1 VALLINKAIFQCVN
15 FGVQG
20 RNCVNNLTDDGLR
33 KIYMMI
39 FWRYIVF
46 VLLTLPMVLNTAY
59 AERIKDITSIAG
71 VRSNQLIGYGLV
83 VGLDGSGDKA
93 PFTTQTFKNMMA
105 EFGITIPNGV
115 DPKLKNV
122 AAVSITAEMPAFIK
136 PGQRIDITVSSIGN
150 AKSLRGGS
158 LLFAPLKGADG
169 QVYALAQGNLVV
181 GGFGAEGKDGSKIT
195 VNVPSVGRIPNGAT
209 VERAIPNAFGHGDSL
224 VLNLDQANFTTAR
237 HIIDTLNDLLGPGT
251 AEALDGTSI
260 RVSAPRDL
268 SQRVSFLSVIE
279 NMEVKMGDARAKV
292 IINSRTGTIVM
303 GQHVKIDPVAVTHGS
318 LTVTVQENLEVVQP
332 NALADGETAVV
343 PKTNI
348 TAEQENNR
356 MFKFGAGVT
365 LDQIVQAVN
374 EVGAAPGDLMAIL
387 EALKQAGALK
397 AELVV
402 I

>member
-1 VALLINKAIFQCVN
+1 MTKKWQVEEDLM
-15 FGVQG
+15 
-20 RNCVNNLTDDGLR
+20 

-39 FWRYIVF
+39 IWRFAAFII
-46 VLLTLPMVLNTAY
+46 LTLPMIFNNAY

-93 PFTTQTFKNMMA
+93 PFTTQTFRNMMA
-105 EFGITIPNGV
+105 EFGITIPEGT

-122 AAVSITAEMPAFIK
+122 AAVSITAEMPAFSK
-136 PGQRIDITVSSIGN
+136 PGQRLDITVSSLGN

-169 QVYALAQGNLVV
+169 QVYAIAQGNLVV
-181 GGFGAEGKDGSKIT
+181 GGFGIEGNDGSKLT

-209 VERAIPNAFGHGDSL
+209 IERSIPNAFGHGDSL
-224 VLNLDQANFTTAR
+224 ILNLDEPNFTTAR
-237 HIIDTLNDLLGPGT
+237 HIIDHLNDLLGPGT
-251 AEALDGTSI
+251 AEALDATSI
-260 RVSAPRDL
+260 RLSAPRDL

-279 NMEVKMGDARAKV
+279 NMEVEMGQARAKV

-303 GQHVKIDPVAVTHGS
+303 GQNVRIDAVAVTHGS
-318 LTVTVQENLEVVQP
+318 LTVTVQENLDVVQP
-332 NALADGETAVV
+332 GALAGGETAVV
-343 PKTNI
+343 PRTEIN
-348 TAEQENNR
+348 AEQENNR
-356 MFKFGAGVT
+356 MFKFGAGIS
-365 LDQIVQAVN
+365 LDQIVDAVN

>member
-1 VALLINKAIFQCVN
+1 M
-15 FGVQG
+15 
-20 RNCVNNLTDDGLR
+20 NNLTDQGLK

-39 FWRYIVF
+39 IWRFIAF
-46 VLLTLPMVLNTAY
+46 MLLTLPMVFNTAN

-105 EFGITIPNGV
+105 EFGITIPNGS

-122 AAVSITAEMPAFIK
+122 AAVSITAEMPAFAK
-136 PGQRIDITVSSIGN
+136 PGQRLDITVSSLGN

-181 GGFGAEGKDGSKIT
+181 GGFGIQGGDGSKIT
-195 VNVPSVGRIPNGAT
+195 VNVPSVGRIPNGAII
-209 VERAIPNAFGHGDSL
+209 ERSIPNSFGHGDSL
-224 VLNLDQANFTTAR
+224 VLNLDQASFTTAR
-237 HIIDTLNDLLGPGT
+237 HIIETLNDLLGPGT
-251 AEALDGTSI
+251 AQALDATSI
-260 RVSAPRDL
+260 RISAPRDL
-268 SQRVSFLSVIE
+268 SQRVSFLSVVE
-279 NMEVKMGDARAKV
+279 NMEVEMGKARAKV

-303 GQHVKIDPVAVTHGS
+303 GQHVTIEPVAVTHGS
-318 LTVTVQENLEVVQP
+318 LTVVVQENLDVVQP
-332 NALADGETAVV
+332 NALGAGETVVV
-343 PKTNI
+343 PRTNI
-348 TAEQENNR
+348 IAQEANNK
-356 MFKFGAGVT
+356 MFKFGPGVS

-374 EVGAAPGDLMAIL
+374 EVGASPGDLMAIL

>member
-1 VALLINKAIFQCVN
+1 MNT
-15 FGVQG
+15 
-20 RNCVNNLTDDGLR
+20 LTDEGLR

-39 FWRYIVF
+39 IWRFIAF

-105 EFGITIPNGV
+105 EFGITIPNGA

-122 AAVSITAEMPAFIK
+122 AAVSITAEMPAFAK
-136 PGQRIDITVSSIGN
+136 PGQRLDITVSSLGN

-169 QVYALAQGNLVV
+169 QVYAIAQGNLVV
-181 GGFGAEGKDGSKIT
+181 GGFGIEGRDGSKIT
-195 VNVPSVGRIPNGAT
+195 VNVPSVGRIPNGAII
-209 VERAIPNAFGHGDSL
+209 ERAIPNAFGHGDSL
-224 VLNLDQANFTTAR
+224 VLNLDQASFTTAR

-251 AEALDGTSI
+251 AAALDATSI

-279 NMEVKMGDARAKV
+279 NMEVEMGEARAKV

-303 GQHVKIDPVAVTHGS
+303 GQHVKIEPVAVTHGS
-318 LTVTVQENLEVVQP
+318 LTVVVQENLEVVQP
-332 NALADGETAVV
+332 NALAGGETAVV

-348 TAEQENNR
+348 DVEEANNR
-356 MFKFGAGVT
+356 MFKFGPGVS
-365 LDQIVQAVN
+365 LDQIIKAVN

>member
-1 VALLINKAIFQCVN
+1 MNT
-15 FGVQG
+15 
-20 RNCVNNLTDDGLR
+20 LTDEGLR

-39 FWRYIVF
+39 IWRFMAF

-105 EFGITIPNGV
+105 EFGITIPNGT

-122 AAVSITAEMPAFIK
+122 AAVSITAEMPAFAK
-136 PGQRIDITVSSIGN
+136 PGQRLDITVSSLGN
-150 AKSLRGGS
+150 SKSLRGGS

-169 QVYALAQGNLVV
+169 QVYAIAQGNLVV
-181 GGFGAEGKDGSKIT
+181 GGFGIQGNDGSKIT

-209 VERAIPNAFGHGDSL
+209 IERAIPNAFGHGDSL

-251 AEALDGTSI
+251 AEALDATSI

-279 NMEVKMGDARAKV
+279 NMEVEMGEARARV

-303 GQHVKIDPVAVTHGS
+303 GKHVRIEPVAVTHGS
-318 LTVTVQENLEVVQP
+318 LMVTVQENLEVVQP
-332 NALADGETAVV
+332 NALGDGETAVV
-343 PKTNI
+343 PKTDI
-348 TAEQENNR
+348 TAVQENNR
-356 MFKFGAGVT
+356 MFKFGPGVS
-365 LDQIVQAVN
+365 LDEIVKAVN

-387 EALKQAGALK
+387 EALKQAGALN
-397 AELVV
+397 AELIV

>member
-1 VALLINKAIFQCVN
+1 M
-15 FGVQG
+15 
-20 RNCVNNLTDDGLR
+20 NNLTDEGLR

-39 FWRYIVF
+39 IWRFIVF

-83 VGLDGSGDKA
+83 VGLDGTGDKA

-105 EFGITIPNGV
+105 EFGITIPNGT

-122 AAVSITAEMPAFIK
+122 AAVTITAEMPPFTK

-181 GGFGAEGKDGSKIT
+181 GGFGVEGRDGSKIT
-195 VNVPSVGRIPNGAT
+195 VNIPSVGRIPNGAT

-251 AEALDGTSI
+251 AEALDATSI

-279 NMEVKMGDARAKV
+279 NMEVKMGTARARV

-303 GQHVKIDPVAVTHGS
+303 GQHVKIEPVAVTHGS
-318 LTVTVQENLEVVQP
+318 LTVTVQENLDVVQP
-332 NALADGETAVV
+332 NALGDGETAVV

-356 MFKFGAGVT
+356 MFKFGPGVS
-365 LDQIVQAVN
+365 LDQIVKAVN

-397 AELVV
+397 AELIV

>member
-1 VALLINKAIFQCVN
+1 LVAFLEEMN
-15 FGVQG
+15 
-20 RNCVNNLTDDGLR
+20 VNNLTESGLK

-39 FWRYIVF
+39 IWRFTAF
-46 VLLTLPMVLNTAY
+46 VMLTLPVVMSTAH

-83 VGLDGSGDKA
+83 VGLDGTGDKA
-93 PFTTQTFKNMMA
+93 PFTTQTFRNMMA

-122 AAVSITAEMPAFIK
+122 AAVSITAEMPAFSK
-136 PGQRIDITVSSIGN
+136 PGQRLDITVSSLGN

-181 GGFGAEGKDGSKIT
+181 GGFGVQGNDGSKIT

-237 HIIDTLNDLLGPGT
+237 HIIDKLNDLLGPGT
-251 AEALDGTSI
+251 AEALDATSI

-268 SQRVSFLSVIE
+268 SQRVSFLSIIE
-279 NMEVKMGDARAKV
+279 NMDVDMGDARAKV

-303 GQHVKIDPVAVTHGS
+303 GQHVTIEPVAVTHGS
-318 LTVTVQENLEVVQP
+318 LTVTVQENIEVVQP
-332 NALADGETAVV
+332 NALGDGETAVV

-348 TAEQENNR
+348 TANQENNR
-356 MFKFGAGVT
+356 MFKFGPGVS
-365 LDQIVQAVN
+365 LDEIVKAVN

>member
-1 VALLINKAIFQCVN
+1 MNS
-15 FGVQG
+15 
-20 RNCVNNLTDDGLR
+20 LTDEGLR

-39 FWRYIVF
+39 IWRFIAF
-46 VLLTLPMVLNTAY
+46 VVLTLPLVLNTAY

-83 VGLDGSGDKA
+83 VGLDGTGDKA

-105 EFGITIPNGV
+105 EFGITIPNGT

-122 AAVSITAEMPAFIK
+122 AAVSITAEMQAFAK
-136 PGQRIDITVSSIGN
+136 PGQRLDITVSSLGN

-181 GGFGAEGKDGSKIT
+181 GGFGIQGNDGSKLT

-303 GQHVKIDPVAVTHGS
+303 GQHVRIEPVAVTHGS
-318 LTVTVQENLEVVQP
+318 LTVMVQENLDVVQP
-332 NALADGETAVV
+332 NALSDGETAVV
-343 PKTNI
+343 PRTNI
-348 TAEQENNR
+348 TATQESSR
-356 MFKFGAGVT
+356 MFKFGPGVS

>member
-1 VALLINKAIFQCVN
+1 MNI
-15 FGVQG
+15 
-20 RNCVNNLTDDGLR
+20 LTENTTEMNEREL
-33 KIYMMI
+33 KKVTMMI
-39 FWRYIVF
+39 IWRFAAF
-46 VLLTLPMVLNTAY
+46 VILTISIMMPTAQ

-83 VGLDGSGDKA
+83 VGLDGTGDKA
-93 PFTTQTFKNMMA
+93 PFTTQTFRNMMA
-105 EFGITIPNGV
+105 EFGITIPSGV

-122 AAVSITAEMPAFIK
+122 AAVSITAEMPAFAK
-136 PGQRIDITVSSIGN
+136 PGQRIDITVSSLGN

-181 GGFGAEGKDGSKIT
+181 GGFGIQGNDGSKLT

-237 HIIDTLNDLLGPGT
+237 AIIDKLNGFLGPGT
-251 AEALDGTSI
+251 AEALDATSI

-279 NMEVKMGDARAKV
+279 NLEVKMGDARAKV

-303 GQHVKIDPVAVTHGS
+303 GQHVRIEPVAVTHGS
-318 LTVTVQENLEVVQP
+318 LTVTIDENFDVEQP
-332 NALADGETAVV
+332 NPLAGGETVVV
-343 PKTNI
+343 PRTNI
-348 TAEQENNR
+348 NAEQENNR
-356 MFKFGAGVT
+356 MFKFGPGVS
-365 LDQIVQAVN
+365 LDQIVNAVN

>member
-1 VALLINKAIFQCVN
+1 MD
-15 FGVQG
+15 
-20 RNCVNNLTDDGLR
+20 NLTEDGFK

-39 FWRYIVF
+39 IWRFIAF

-83 VGLDGSGDKA
+83 VGLDGTGDKA
-93 PFTTQTFKNMMA
+93 PFTTQTFRNMMA

-122 AAVSITAEMPAFIK
+122 AAVSITAEMPAFSK
-136 PGQRIDITVSSIGN
+136 PGQRLDITVSSLGN

-181 GGFGAEGKDGSKIT
+181 GGFGVQGNDGSKIT

-237 HIIDTLNDLLGPGT
+237 HIIDTLNELLGPGT
-251 AEALDGTSI
+251 AEALDATSI

-279 NMEVKMGDARAKV
+279 NMEVKMGEARAKV

-303 GQHVKIDPVAVTHGS
+303 GQHVKIEPVAVTHGS
-318 LTVTVQENLEVVQP
+318 LTVTVQENIEVVQP
-332 NALADGETAVV
+332 NALGDGETAVV
-343 PKTNI
+343 PKTDI
-348 TAEQENNR
+348 TATQENNR
-356 MFKFGAGVT
+356 MFKFGPGVS
-365 LDQIVQAVN
+365 LDQIIKAVN

>member
-1 VALLINKAIFQCVN
+1 M
-15 FGVQG
+15 
-20 RNCVNNLTDDGLR
+20 NNLTDQGLK

-39 FWRYIVF
+39 IWRFIAF
-46 VLLTLPMVLNTAY
+46 MSLTLPMVFNTAN

-105 EFGITIPNGV
+105 EFGITIPNGS

-122 AAVSITAEMPAFIK
+122 AAVSITAEMPAFAK
-136 PGQRIDITVSSIGN
+136 PGQRLDITVSSLGN

-181 GGFGAEGKDGSKIT
+181 GGFGIQGGDGSKIT
-195 VNVPSVGRIPNGAT
+195 VNVPSVGRIPNGAII
-209 VERAIPNAFGHGDSL
+209 ERSIPNAFGHGDSL
-224 VLNLDQANFTTAR
+224 VLNLDQASFTTAR
-237 HIIDTLNDLLGPGT
+237 HIIETLNDLLGPGT
-251 AEALDGTSI
+251 AQALDATSI

-268 SQRVSFLSVIE
+268 SQRVSFLSIIE
-279 NMEVKMGDARAKV
+279 NMEVEMGEARAKV
-292 IINSRTGTIVM
+292 IINSRTGTIVI
-303 GQHVKIDPVAVTHGS
+303 GQNVTIEPVAVTHGS
-318 LTVTVQENLEVVQP
+318 LTVVVQESLQVVQP
-332 NALADGETAVV
+332 NALGDGETVVV
-343 PKTNI
+343 PRTNI
-348 TAEQENNR
+348 IAEEANNK
-356 MFKFGAGVT
+356 MFKFGPGVS

-374 EVGAAPGDLMAIL
+374 EVGASPGDLMAIL

>member
-1 VALLINKAIFQCVN
+1 MTENWQEEA
-15 FGVQG
+15 
-20 RNCVNNLTDDGLR
+20 GLS
-33 KIYMMI
+33 KIYMMLI
-39 FWRYIVF
+39 WRFAAFMILILPFVF
-46 VLLTLPMVLNTAY
+46 NNAY

-105 EFGITIPNGV
+105 EFGITIPEGT

-122 AAVSITAEMPAFIK
+122 AAVSITAEMPAFAK
-136 PGQRIDITVSSIGN
+136 PGQRLDITVSSLGN

-169 QVYALAQGNLVV
+169 QVYAIAQGNLVV
-181 GGFGAEGKDGSKIT
+181 GGFGIQGNDGSKLT
-195 VNVPSVGRIPNGAT
+195 VNVPSVGRIPNGASI
-209 VERAIPNAFGHGDSL
+209 ERSIPNAFGHGDSL
-224 VLNLDQANFTTAR
+224 ILNLDEANFTTAR
-237 HIIDTLNDLLGPGT
+237 HIVDHLNDLLGPGT
-251 AEALDGTSI
+251 AEALDATSI
-260 RVSAPRDL
+260 RLSAPRDL
-268 SQRVSFLSVIE
+268 SQRVSFLSVVE
-279 NMEVKMGDARAKV
+279 NMEVEMGQARAKV

-303 GQHVKIDPVAVTHGS
+303 GQNVRIDAVAVTHGS
-318 LTVTVQENLEVVQP
+318 LTVTVQENLNVVQP
-332 NALADGETAVV
+332 GALAGGETAIV
-343 PKTNI
+343 PQTEIN
-348 TAEQENNR
+348 AEQENNR
-356 MFKFGAGVT
+356 MFKFGAGIT
-365 LDQIVQAVN
+365 LDQIVNAVN

>member
-1 VALLINKAIFQCVN
+1 MD
-15 FGVQG
+15 
-20 RNCVNNLTDDGLR
+20 NLTEDGLK

-39 FWRYIVF
+39 IWRF
-46 VLLTLPMVLNTAY
+46 LAFALLTLPMVLNTAY

-83 VGLDGSGDKA
+83 VGLDGTGDKA
-93 PFTTQTFKNMMA
+93 PFTTQTFRNMMA

-122 AAVSITAEMPAFIK
+122 AAVSITAEMPAFAK
-136 PGQRIDITVSSIGN
+136 PGQRLDITVSSIGN

-169 QVYALAQGNLVV
+169 QVYGIAQGNLVV
-181 GGFGAEGKDGSKIT
+181 GGFGIQGTDGSKIT

-237 HIIDTLNDLLGPGT
+237 NIIDTLNDLLGPGT
-251 AEALDGTSI
+251 AEALDATSI
-260 RVSAPRDL
+260 RISAPRDL

-279 NMEVKMGDARAKV
+279 NMEVRMGDARAKV

-303 GQHVKIDPVAVTHGS
+303 GQHVRIEPVAVTHGS

-332 NALADGETAVV
+332 NALGDGETAVV
-343 PKTNI
+343 PKTDI
-348 TAEQENNR
+348 TATQENNR
-356 MFKFGAGVT
+356 MFKFGPGVT
-365 LDQIVQAVN
+365 LDQIVKAVN

>member
-1 VALLINKAIFQCVN
+1 MTENWQEEA
-15 FGVQG
+15 
-20 RNCVNNLTDDGLR
+20 GLA
-33 KIYMMI
+33 KIYMMLI
-39 FWRYIVF
+39 WRFAAFIILVLSFVF
-46 VLLTLPMVLNTAY
+46 NNAY

-105 EFGITIPNGV
+105 EFGITIPEGT

-122 AAVSITAEMPAFIK
+122 AAVSITAEMPAFAK
-136 PGQRIDITVSSIGN
+136 PGQRLDITVSSLGN

-169 QVYALAQGNLVV
+169 QIYAISQGNLVV
-181 GGFGAEGKDGSKIT
+181 GGFGIEGNDGSKLT
-195 VNVPSVGRIPNGAT
+195 VNVPSVGRIPNGAII
-209 VERAIPNAFGHGDSL
+209 ERSIPNAFGHGDSL
-224 VLNLDQANFTTAR
+224 ILNLDEANFTTAR
-237 HIIDTLNDLLGPGT
+237 HIIDHLNDLLGPGT
-251 AEALDGTSI
+251 AEALDAPSI
-260 RVSAPRDL
+260 RLSAPRDL
-268 SQRVSFLSVIE
+268 SQRVSFLSVVE
-279 NMEVKMGDARAKV
+279 NMEVEMGQARAKV

-303 GQHVKIDPVAVTHGS
+303 GQNVRIDAVAVTHGS
-318 LTVTVQENLEVVQP
+318 LTVTVQENLNVVQP
-332 NALADGETAVV
+332 GALAGGETAVV
-343 PKTNI
+343 PQTQIN
-348 TAEQENNR
+348 AEQENNR
-356 MFKFGAGVT
+356 MFKFGAGIT
-365 LDQIVQAVN
+365 LDQIVNAVN

>member
-1 VALLINKAIFQCVN
+1 MNSF
-15 FGVQG
+15 
-20 RNCVNNLTDDGLR
+20 TDEGLR

-39 FWRYIVF
+39 IWRFIAF
-46 VLLTLPMVLNTAY
+46 VLLTLPLVLNTAY

-83 VGLDGSGDKA
+83 VGLDGTGDKA

-105 EFGITIPNGV
+105 EFGITIPNGT

-122 AAVSITAEMPAFIK
+122 AAVSITAEMPAFAK
-136 PGQRIDITVSSIGN
+136 PGQRLDITVSSLGN

-181 GGFGAEGKDGSKIT
+181 GGFGIQGNDGSKLT

-209 VERAIPNAFGHGDSL
+209 VERAIPNGFGHGDSL

-268 SQRVSFLSVIE
+268 SQRVSFLSIIE
-279 NMEVKMGDARAKV
+279 NMEVKTGDARAKV

-303 GQHVKIDPVAVTHGS
+303 GQHVRIEPVAVTHGS
-318 LTVTVQENLEVVQP
+318 LTVMVQENLDVVQP
-332 NALADGETAVV
+332 NALGDGETAVV
-343 PKTNI
+343 PRTNI
-348 TAEQENNR
+348 TATQENSR
-356 MFKFGAGVT
+356 MFKFGPGVS

>member
-1 VALLINKAIFQCVN
+1 MNILTSTTKNSDNNRLKKVTMMIIWRFAALLI
-15 FGVQG
+15 
-20 RNCVNNLTDDGLR
+20 LTAS
-33 KIYMMI
+33 
-39 FWRYIVF
+39 
-46 VLLTLPMVLNTAY
+46 TLMPTAQ

-93 PFTTQTFKNMMA
+93 PFTTQTFRNMMA

-122 AAVSITAEMPAFIK
+122 AAVSITAEMPAFAK
-136 PGQRIDITVSSIGN
+136 PGQRLDITVSSLGN

-181 GGFGAEGKDGSKIT
+181 GGFGIQGNDGSKLT
-195 VNVPSVGRIPNGAT
+195 VNIPSVGRIPNGAT
-209 VERAIPNAFGHGDSL
+209 VERAIPNSFGHGDSL

-237 HIIDTLNDLLGPGT
+237 HIIDKLNGFLGPGT
-251 AEALDGTSI
+251 AEALDATSI

-279 NMEVKMGDARAKV
+279 NLEVEMGDARAKV

-303 GQHVKIDPVAVTHGS
+303 GQHVRIEPVAVTHGS
-318 LTVTVQENLEVVQP
+318 LTVTVQENFDVVQP
-332 NALADGETAVV
+332 NALAGGETAVV
-343 PKTNI
+343 PRTEIN
-348 TAEQENNR
+348 AEQENNR
-356 MFKFGAGVT
+356 MFKFAPGVS
-365 LDQIVQAVN
+365 LDQIVKAVN
-374 EVGAAPGDLMAIL
+374 DVGAAPGDLMAIL

>member
-1 VALLINKAIFQCVN
+1 MNIMTKKWQVEEDLM
-15 FGVQG
+15 
-20 RNCVNNLTDDGLR
+20 

-39 FWRYIVF
+39 IWRFAAFII
-46 VLLTLPMVLNTAY
+46 LILPMVFNNAY

-93 PFTTQTFKNMMA
+93 PFTTQTFRNMMA
-105 EFGITIPNGV
+105 EFGITIPEGT

-122 AAVSITAEMPAFIK
+122 AAVSITAEMPAFSK
-136 PGQRIDITVSSIGN
+136 PGQRLDITVSSLGN

-169 QVYALAQGNLVV
+169 QVYAIAQGNLVV
-181 GGFGAEGKDGSKIT
+181 GGFGVEGNDGSKLT

-209 VERAIPNAFGHGDSL
+209 VERSIPNAFGHGDSL
-224 VLNLDQANFTTAR
+224 ILNLDEPNFTTAR
-237 HIIDTLNDLLGPGT
+237 HIIDHLNDLLGPGT
-251 AEALDGTSI
+251 AEALDATSI
-260 RVSAPRDL
+260 RLSAPRDL

-279 NMEVKMGDARAKV
+279 NMEVEMGQARAKV

-303 GQHVKIDPVAVTHGS
+303 GQNVRIDAVAVTHGS
-318 LTVTVQENLEVVQP
+318 LTVTVQENLDVVQP
-332 NALADGETAVV
+332 GALAGGETAVV
-343 PKTNI
+343 PQTEIN
-348 TAEQENNR
+348 AEQENNR
-356 MFKFGAGVT
+356 MFKFGAGIS
-365 LDQIVQAVN
+365 LDQIVDAVN

>member
-1 VALLINKAIFQCVN
+1 
-15 FGVQG
+15 
-20 RNCVNNLTDDGLR
+20 
-33 KIYMMI
+33 MMI
-39 FWRYIVF
+39 IWRFLIFIGLAVS
-46 VLLTLPMVLNTAY
+46 LILNPAQ

-71 VRSNQLIGYGLV
+71 VRSNQLVGYGLV

-93 PFTTQTFKNMMA
+93 PFTNQTFKNMMA
-105 EFGITIPNGV
+105 EFGITIPGGT

-122 AAVSITAEMPAFIK
+122 AAVSITAEMPAFAK
-136 PGQRIDITVSSIGN
+136 PGQRLDITVSSLGN

-181 GGFGAEGKDGSKIT
+181 GGFGIQGNDGSKIT

-224 VLNLDQANFTTAR
+224 ILNLDQANFTTAR
-237 HIIDTLNDLLGPGT
+237 RIIDHLNDLLGPGT
-251 AEALDGTSI
+251 AEALDATSI

-279 NMEVKMGDARAKV
+279 NMEVEMGKPRARV

-303 GQHVKIDPVAVTHGS
+303 GQNVRIEPVAVTHGS

-332 NALADGETAVV
+332 NAFAGGDTAIV
-343 PKTNI
+343 PKTEIN
-348 TAEQENNR
+348 AEQENNK
-356 MFKFGAGVT
+356 MFKFGPGVS
-365 LDQIVQAVN
+365 LNQIVDAVN
-374 EVGAAPGDLMAIL
+374 EVGASPGDLMAIL

-397 AELVV
+397 AELIV

>member
-1 VALLINKAIFQCVN
+1 MD
-15 FGVQG
+15 
-20 RNCVNNLTDDGLR
+20 NLTENGFK

-39 FWRYIVF
+39 IWRFIAF

-83 VGLDGSGDKA
+83 VGLDGTGDKA
-93 PFTTQTFKNMMA
+93 PFTTQTFRNMMA

-122 AAVSITAEMPAFIK
+122 AAVSITAEMPAFSK
-136 PGQRIDITVSSIGN
+136 PGQRLDITVSSLGN

-181 GGFGAEGKDGSKIT
+181 GGFGVQGNDGSKIT

-237 HIIDTLNDLLGPGT
+237 HIIDTLNELLGPGT
-251 AEALDGTSI
+251 AEALDATSI

-279 NMEVKMGDARAKV
+279 NMEVKMGEARAKV

-303 GQHVKIDPVAVTHGS
+303 GQHVKIEPVAVTHGS
-318 LTVTVQENLEVVQP
+318 LTVTVQENIEVVQP
-332 NALADGETAVV
+332 NALGDGETAVV
-343 PKTNI
+343 PKTDI
-348 TAEQENNR
+348 TATQENNR
-356 MFKFGAGVT
+356 MFKFGPGVS
-365 LDQIVQAVN
+365 LDQIIKAVN

>member
-1 VALLINKAIFQCVN
+1 MNNMTENWHQENDIMKVYAMIIWRFVAFMV
-15 FGVQG
+15 
-20 RNCVNNLTDDGLR
+20 
-33 KIYMMI
+33 
-39 FWRYIVF
+39 
-46 VLLTLPMVLNTAY
+46 LTLPMVFNSAY

-105 EFGITIPNGV
+105 EFGITIPEGT

-122 AAVSITAEMPAFIK
+122 AAVSITAEMSAFAK
-136 PGQRIDITVSSIGN
+136 PGQRMDITVSSIGN

-169 QVYALAQGNLVV
+169 QVYAIAQGNLVV
-181 GGFGAEGKDGSKIT
+181 GGFGIQGGDGSKLT

-209 VERAIPNAFGHGDSL
+209 VERSIPNAFGHGDSL
-224 VLNLDQANFTTAR
+224 ILNLDEPNFTTAR
-237 HIIDTLNDLLGPGT
+237 HIIDHLNDLLGPGT
-251 AEALDGTSI
+251 AEALDATSI
-260 RVSAPRDL
+260 RLSAPRDL

-279 NMEVKMGDARAKV
+279 NMEVEMGQARAKV

-303 GQHVKIDPVAVTHGS
+303 GQNVRIDAVAVTHGS
-318 LTVTVQENLEVVQP
+318 LTVTVQENLDVVQP
-332 NALADGETAVV
+332 GALAGGETAVV
-343 PKTNI
+343 PRTEIN
-348 TAEQENNR
+348 AEQENNR
-356 MFKFGAGVT
+356 MFKFGAGIS
-365 LDQIVQAVN
+365 LDQIVDAVN

>member
-1 VALLINKAIFQCVN
+1 
-15 FGVQG
+15 
-20 RNCVNNLTDDGLR
+20 
-33 KIYMMI
+33 MI
-39 FWRYIVF
+39 IWRFIAF
-46 VLLTLPMVLNTAY
+46 VLLTLPMVMSTAY
-59 AERIKDITSIAG
+59 AERIKDISTIAG

-122 AAVSITAEMPAFIK
+122 AAVAITAEMPAFSK
-136 PGQRIDITVSSIGN
+136 PGQRLDITVSSLGN
-150 AKSLRGGS
+150 AKSLRGGA

-169 QVYALAQGNLVV
+169 QVYAIAQGNLVV
-181 GGFGAEGKDGSKIT
+181 GGFGVQGNDGSKIT

-224 VLNLDQANFTTAR
+224 VLNLDQPNFTTAR

-251 AEALDGTSI
+251 AEALDATSI

-279 NMEVKMGDARAKV
+279 NMEVAMGEARAKV

-303 GQHVKIDPVAVTHGS
+303 GQHVKIEPVAVTHGS

-343 PKTNI
+343 PKTDI
-348 TAEQENNR
+348 TAEEENNR
-356 MFKFGAGVT
+356 MFKFGPGVS
-365 LDQIVQAVN
+365 LDEIVRAVN

>member
-1 VALLINKAIFQCVN
+1 VAFLEEMN
-15 FGVQG
+15 
-20 RNCVNNLTDDGLR
+20 VNNLTESGLK

-39 FWRYIVF
+39 IWRFTAF
-46 VLLTLPMVLNTAY
+46 VMLTLPVVMSTAH

-83 VGLDGSGDKA
+83 VGLDGTGDKA
-93 PFTTQTFKNMMA
+93 PFTTQTFRNMMA

-122 AAVSITAEMPAFIK
+122 AAVSITAEMPAFSK
-136 PGQRIDITVSSIGN
+136 PGQRLDITVSSLGN

-181 GGFGAEGKDGSKIT
+181 GGFGVQGNDGSKIT

-237 HIIDTLNDLLGPGT
+237 HIIDKLNDLLGPGT
-251 AEALDGTSI
+251 AEALDATSI

-268 SQRVSFLSVIE
+268 SQRVSFLSIIE
-279 NMEVKMGDARAKV
+279 NMDVDMGDARAKV

-303 GQHVKIDPVAVTHGS
+303 GQHVTIEPVAVTHGS
-318 LTVTVQENLEVVQP
+318 LTVTVQENIEVVQP
-332 NALADGETAVV
+332 NALGDGETAVV

-348 TAEQENNR
+348 TANQENNR
-356 MFKFGAGVT
+356 MFKFGPGVS
-365 LDQIVQAVN
+365 LDEIVKAVN

>member
-1 VALLINKAIFQCVN
+1 M
-15 FGVQG
+15 
-20 RNCVNNLTDDGLR
+20 NNLTDQGLK
-33 KIYMMI
+33 KIDMKI
-39 FWRYIVF
+39 IWRFIAF
-46 VLLTLPMVLNTAY
+46 MLLTLPMVFNTAN

-105 EFGITIPNGV
+105 EFGITIPNGS

-122 AAVSITAEMPAFIK
+122 AAVSITAEMPAFAK
-136 PGQRIDITVSSIGN
+136 PGQRLDITVSSLGN

-181 GGFGAEGKDGSKIT
+181 GGFGIQGGDGSKIT
-195 VNVPSVGRIPNGAT
+195 VNVPSVGRIPNGAII
-209 VERAIPNAFGHGDSL
+209 ERSIPNAFGHGDSL
-224 VLNLDQANFTTAR
+224 VFNLDQASFTTAR
-237 HIIDTLNDLLGPGT
+237 HIIETLNDLLGPGT
-251 AEALDGTSI
+251 AQALDATSI

-279 NMEVKMGDARAKV
+279 NIDVKMGEARAKV

-303 GQHVKIDPVAVTHGS
+303 GQHVTIEPVAVTHGS
-318 LTVTVQENLEVVQP
+318 LTVVVQENIDVVQP
-332 NALADGETAVV
+332 NALGDGETVVV
-343 PKTNI
+343 PRTNI
-348 TAEQENNR
+348 IAQEANNK
-356 MFKFGAGVT
+356 MFKFGPGVS